1 MANDPC
7 EALLDR
13 LGPAALAVLIGQ
25 RMQHEGHSV
34 CEPNEA
40 VVAETALWVKAQG
53 LNPYGVA
60 HELVAYL
67 HDLYSSEPLSHS
79 YVCALAVILWQ
90 ILGDPKSGDPP
101 PIYLKAAAACF
112 AAMLRSFDT
121 SALSKS

>member
-1 MANDPC
+1 MSTDPC
-7 EALLDR
+7 QALINH

-34 CEPNEA
+34 REPNDA

-53 LNPYGVA
+53 LNPYGLS

-67 HDLYSSEPLSHS
+67 HDLLSSERMQHG
-79 YVCALAVILWQ
+79 YVCALAVGLWQ

-101 PIYLKAAAACF
+101 PIYMKAASACY
-112 AAMLRSFDT
+112 AAMLRTFDT
-121 SALSKS
+121 SAFTAS